1 VSARVLALG
10 SIVAAAVE
18 GEVDGKATP
27 ADGDTRRGRRR
38 SNRPATARFLGSW
51 ASDVGHKN
59 QIEPEGVV
67 ELVEAI

>member
-1 VSARVLALG
+1 
-10 SIVAAAVE
+10 VAAAVE
-18 GEVDGKATP
+18 GEVDGEATP

-38 SNRPATARFLGSW
+38 SNRPATARFPGSW
-51 ASDVGHKN
+51 ARDLGHEN